1 MSLTP
6 GWGALSYGT
15 GQYPDVLMEVEL
27 GVVTNEVCSNSTGY
41 DINDNMICAGGVE
54 GQDSCQVS
62 LVVVRLVR
70 TLLIFLPGR
79 LWRSSDLQERQ
90 PACPYR

>member
-1 MSLTP
+1 M
-6 GWGALSYGT
+6 
-15 GQYPDVLMEVEL
+15 
-27 GVVTNEVCSNSTGY
+27 GVVTNEVCAVAYPNTITDG
-41 DINDNMICAGGVE
+41 MICAGGVE

-70 TLLIFLPGR
+70 TLFIFLLGR